1 MELQK
6 TTDTC
11 FLVGPAGSGKV
22 DAAKRLKAWGP
33 YGTIVDGWVA
43 GDRIVPFAIHV
54 TSEPLPAMKRE
65 FGAMLDVFPVKAVQH
80 ALGKE

>member
-1 MELQK
+1 MKLQK

-11 FLVGPAGSGKV
+11 FLVGPAGSGKAK
-22 DAAKRLKAWGP
+22 AAKRLKAWGP

-43 GDRIVPFAIHV
+43 GDGIVPFAIHV
-54 TSEPLPAMKRE
+54 TSEPLPRIKRE

-80 ALGKE
+80 ALGED